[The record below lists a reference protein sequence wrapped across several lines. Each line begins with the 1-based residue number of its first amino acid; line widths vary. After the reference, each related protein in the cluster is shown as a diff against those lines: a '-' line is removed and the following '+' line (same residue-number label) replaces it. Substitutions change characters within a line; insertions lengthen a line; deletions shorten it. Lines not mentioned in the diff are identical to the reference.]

1 MTNTTGRPQQ
11 RSTEAGSRRS
21 TQRRRTAEERRTSEE
36 RLADP
41 VFAQRYRAMSAR
53 DSRFDGQFITGVHS
67 TGIYCRPS
75 CPAVTP
81 KADNVTFYLTAAA
94 AHEAGLRACKR
105 CLPDAVPGSPE
116 WNVRDDLA
124 ARAMRLIADGT
135 VEREGVPGLAHR
147 LGYTPRHLGRV
158 LTSELGAGPLALARA
173 HRAQTA
179 RLLLAGTDMPIT
191 DVAFAAGF
199 SSVRQFNETMAD
211 VYHVAPGAIRASARR
226 RPGIA
231 HGPLTPGAANASS
244 LRLRLP
250 ARAPFDGA
258 RVLAFLGARA
268 IAGMEAAVGG
278 TSDADGALPS
288 YSRALRLPH
297 GPAALRLTL
306 SGDADAPAV
315 ECEADLSDMADLAPL
330 VARVR
335 RLLDLD
341 ADAEAIDTA
350 LAADPALAAS
360 VAATPGIRVPGA
372 VDPEEIL
379 FRALIGQQISVPA
392 ARTALAR
399 LTEALGEP
407 VSVGGFTRLFP
418 TSTAIAEHGRDV
430 LRGPGKRI
438 DAIVGAATAL
448 ADGSLVIDVGES
460 RAELEERLLALPGIG
475 AWTAGYVAL
484 RVLGSPDVLL
494 TGDLALR
501 QGAARLGLPDDPK
514 LLAARGAS
522 WSPWR
527 SYAGM
532 HLWQSAH
539 AAQQEAK
546 AARAAARVAP
556 GPRAA

>member
-1 MTNTTGRPQQ
+1 MPNATRRPAQ
-11 RSTEAGSRRS
+11 EH
-21 TQRRRTAEERRTSEE
+21 RTAEAHPTAEA

-158 LTSELGAGPLALARA
+158 LTAELGAGPLALARA

-199 SSVRQFNETMAD
+199 SSVRQFNETLAEI
-211 VYHVAPGAIRASARR
+211 YHVAPSAIRASARR
-226 RPGIA
+226 RHPIG
-231 HGPLTPGAANASS
+231 HGAAVPATASAAS
-244 LRLRLP
+244 LSLRLP
-250 ARAPFDGA
+250 ARAPFDGG

-278 TSDADGALPS
+278 ASDADAIPPS

-297 GPAALRLTL
+297 GPAAFRLTL
-306 SGDADAPAV
+306 SGDTSAPAV
-315 ECEADLSDMADLAPL
+315 ECEAELADMADLAPL

-350 LAADPALAAS
+350 LSADPALAAS
-360 VAATPGIRVPGA
+360 IAAAPGIRVPGA

-399 LTEALGEP
+399 LTDTLGEP
-407 VSVGGFTRLFP
+407 VSIGGFTRLFP
-418 TSTAIAEHGRDV
+418 TSAAIAERGREV

-438 DAIVGAATAL
+438 DAIIGAATAL

-460 RAELEERLLALPGIG
+460 RAELEQRLLALPGIG

-501 QGAARLGLPDDPK
+501 QGAARLGLPNDPK
-514 LLAARGAS
+514 LLAVRGAS

-532 HLWQSAH
+532 HLWESAH
-539 AAQQEAK
+539 AAQ
-546 AARAAARVAP
+546 RAAKRV
-556 GPRAA
+556 RT

>member
-1 MTNTTGRPQQ
+1 
-11 RSTEAGSRRS
+11 
-21 TQRRRTAEERRTSEE
+21 
-36 RLADP
+36 
-41 VFAQRYRAMSAR
+41 MSAR
-53 DSRFDGQFITGVHS
+53 DSRFDGQFVTGVHS

-81 KADNVTFYLTAAA
+81 KPDNVTFYLTAAA

-199 SSVRQFNETMAD
+199 SSVRQFNETIAEI
-211 VYHVAPGAIRASARR
+211 YHVAPGAIRASARR
-226 RPGIA
+226 RHRTA
-231 HGPLTPGAANASS
+231 HEPTASAATGAS
-244 LRLRLP
+244 LSLRLP
-250 ARAPFDGA
+250 ARAPFDGG
-258 RVLAFLGARA
+258 RVLGFLAARA
-268 IAGMEAAVGG
+268 VPGMEAAVREHE
-278 TSDADGALPS
+278 AAQPA

-297 GPAALRLTL
+297 GPAAIRLTL

-315 ECEADLSDMADLAPL
+315 ECAAELTDLADLAPL

-341 ADAEAIDTA
+341 ADAEAIDSA

-360 VAATPGIRVPGA
+360 VAAAPGIRVPGA

-379 FRALIGQQISVPA
+379 FRALIGQQVSVAA
-392 ARTALAR
+392 ARTALTR

-407 VSVGGFTRLFP
+407 VTIGGFRRLFP
-418 TSTAIAEHGRDV
+418 TSAAIAEHGRDV
-430 LRGPGKRI
+430 LRGPAKRI
-438 DAIVGAATAL
+438 DAIVGAAAAL
-448 ADGSLVIDVGES
+448 AEGSLMVDVGES
-460 RAELEERLLALPGIG
+460 RADLEARLLALPGVG
-475 AWTAGYVAL
+475 PWTAGYVAL

-501 QGAARLGLPDDPK
+501 QGAARLGLPDDPRR
-514 LLAARGAS
+514 LAAHGAG
-522 WSPWR
+522 WAPWR

-532 HLWQSAH
+532 HLWESVH
-539 AAQQEAK
+539 AAQREAGSVREAGATQK
-546 AARAAARVAP
+546 ARRVARVPPASP
-556 GPRAA
+556 AA

>member
-1 MTNTTGRPQQ
+1 
-11 RSTEAGSRRS
+11 
-21 TQRRRTAEERRTSEE
+21 
-36 RLADP
+36 
-41 VFAQRYRAMSAR
+41 MSAR

-124 ARAMRLIADGT
+124 ARTMRLIADGT

-147 LGYTPRHLGRV
+147 LGYSPRHLGRV

-191 DVAFAAGF
+191 DIAFAAGF
-199 SSVRQFNETMAD
+199 SSVRQFNETMAEI
-211 VYHVAPGAIRASARR
+211 YHVTPGAIRASARHR
-226 RPGIA
+226 KGIA
-231 HGPLTPGAANASS
+231 HSPIAPGTATGATLS
-244 LRLRLP
+244 LRLP
-250 ARAPFDGA
+250 ARAPFDGG
-258 RVLAFLGARA
+258 RVLGFLGARA
-268 IAGMEAAVGG
+268 IAGMERAGRWRSEAARREPATEVEAG
-278 TSDADGALPS
+278 SLPS

-297 GPAALRLTL
+297 GPATIRLTL
-306 SGDADAPAV
+306 SGDAGAPAV
-315 ECEADLSDMADLAPL
+315 ECEVHLADIADLAPL

-360 VAATPGIRVPGA
+360 VAAAPGMRVPGS
-372 VDPEEIL
+372 VDPEEIV

-407 VSVGGFTRLFP
+407 VSFGGFTRLFP
-418 TSTAIAEHGRDV
+418 TSAAIAERGREV
-430 LRGPGKRI
+430 LRGPGRRI

-460 RAELEERLLALPGIG
+460 RAELEERLLELPGVG
-475 AWTAGYVAL
+475 AWTASYVAL

-501 QGAARLGLPDDPK
+501 QGAARLGLPDDPRQ
-514 LLAARGAS
+514 LAARAAS

-532 HLWQSAH
+532 HLWESAH

-546 AARAAARVAP
+546 AARAARRVS
-556 GPRAA
+556 PRR

>member
-1 MTNTTGRPQQ
+1 MTTGRRQQ
-11 RSTEAGSRRS
+11 SKHGS
-21 TQRRRTAEERRTSEE
+21 AED
-36 RLADP
+36 RLSDP

-199 SSVRQFNETMAD
+199 SSVRQFNETIAEI
-211 VYHVAPGAIRASARR
+211 YHVAPGAIRASARR
-226 RPGIA
+226 RPSIA
-231 HGPLTPGAANASS
+231 HGPITAGATTGASLS
-244 LRLRLP
+244 LRLP

-258 RVLAFLGARA
+258 RVLGFLGARA
-268 IAGMEAAVGG
+268 IAGMETTG
-278 TSDADGALPS
+278 ADGAIPS
-288 YSRALRLPH
+288 YCRALRLPH
-297 GPAALRLTL
+297 GPAAIRLTL
-306 SGDADAPAV
+306 AGDDAAPAV
-315 ECEADLSDMADLAPL
+315 ECEADLADMADLAPL

-360 VAATPGIRVPGA
+360 VAATPGLRVPGA

-418 TSTAIAEHGRDV
+418 TSAAIAEHGREV

-460 RAELEERLLALPGIG
+460 RAELESRLLALPGIG
-475 AWTAGYVAL
+475 PWTAGYVAL

-501 QGAARLGLPDDPK
+501 QGAARLGLPGDARE
-514 LLAARGAS
+514 LAVRGAA
-522 WSPWR
+522 WAPWR

-532 HLWQSAH
+532 HLWESAH
-539 AAQQEAK
+539 EAQREARTARPAGRTPAPPRK
-546 AARAAARVAP
+546 A
-556 GPRAA
+556 

>member
-1 MTNTTGRPQQ
+1 MSSTPSTNGVR
-11 RSTEAGSRRS
+11 GS
-21 TQRRRTAEERRTSEE
+21 AAD

-53 DSRFDGQFITGVHS
+53 DARFDGQFITGVHS

-158 LTSELGAGPLALARA
+158 LTAELGAGPLALARA

-179 RLLLAGTDMPIT
+179 RLLLAGTDMPVT

-199 SSVRQFNETMAD
+199 SSVRQFNETMAEI
-211 VYHVAPGAIRASARR
+211 YHVTPGAIRGSARR

-231 HGPLTPGAANASS
+231 HGPMVVGAAAGAS
-244 LRLRLP
+244 LTLRLP
-250 ARAPFDGA
+250 ARAPFDGG

-268 IAGMEAAVGG
+268 IEGMEAAVTGA
-278 TSDADGALPS
+278 ADSAAAIAPS

-297 GPAALRLTL
+297 GPATIRLTL
-306 SGDADAPAV
+306 AGDADAPAV
-315 ECEADLSDMADLAPL
+315 ECEATLADMADLAPL

-341 ADAEAIDTA
+341 ADAEAIDAA
-350 LAADPALAAS
+350 LAADPVLAPA
-360 VAATPGIRVPGA
+360 VAAAPGIRVPGA

-379 FRALIGQQISVPA
+379 FRALIGQQVSVPA

-399 LTEALGEP
+399 LTAALGEP
-407 VSVGGFTRLFP
+407 VAIGGFTRLFP
-418 TSTAIAEHGRDV
+418 TAAAIAERGREV

-438 DAIVGAATAL
+438 DAIVGAAAAL
-448 ADGSLVIDVGES
+448 ADGSLAIDVGES
-460 RAELEERLLALPGIG
+460 RAELEARLVALPGIG
-475 AWTAGYVAL
+475 PWTAGYVAL

-501 QGAARLGLPDDPK
+501 QGAARLGLPAEPRE
-514 LLAARGAS
+514 LAARGAL
-522 WSPWR
+522 WAPWR

-532 HLWQSAH
+532 HLWESAH
-539 AAQQEAK
+539 EAQREAREQK
-546 AARAAARVAP
+546 DAQRPTRPTRRSPGSARGA
-556 GPRAA
+556 

>member
-1 MTNTTGRPQQ
+1 M
-11 RSTEAGSRRS
+11 
-21 TQRRRTAEERRTSEE
+21 
-36 RLADP
+36 
-41 VFAQRYRAMSAR
+41 
-53 DSRFDGQFITGVHS
+53 
-67 TGIYCRPS
+67 
-75 CPAVTP
+75 
-81 KADNVTFYLTAAA
+81 
-94 AHEAGLRACKR
+94 
-105 CLPDAVPGSPE
+105 
-116 WNVRDDLA
+116 RDDLA

-147 LGYTPRHLGRV
+147 LGYTARHLGRV

-199 SSVRQFNETMAD
+199 SSVRQFNETMAEI
-211 VYHVAPGAIRASARR
+211 YHVAPGAIRASARR
-226 RPGIA
+226 RHPIA
-231 HGPLTPGAANASS
+231 HTPGAPGAASGAS
-244 LRLRLP
+244 LSLRLP
-250 ARAPFDGA
+250 ARAPFDGS
-258 RVLAFLGARA
+258 RVLGFLGARA
-268 IAGMEAAVGG
+268 IAGMEVADGGAPDQVGG
-278 TSDADGALPS
+278 RPS
-288 YSRALRLPH
+288 YGRALRLPH
-297 GPAALRLTL
+297 GPAAIRLTL
-306 SGDADAPAV
+306 SGDAGAPAV
-315 ECEADLSDMADLAPL
+315 ECEAHLADMADLAPL

-350 LAADPALAAS
+350 LAADPALTAS
-360 VAATPGIRVPGA
+360 VAAAPGIRVPGA

-399 LTEALGEP
+399 LTDALGEP
-407 VSVGGFTRLFP
+407 VTVGGHTRLFP
-418 TSTAIAEHGRDV
+418 TSAAIAGHGREV
-430 LRGPGKRI
+430 LRGPAKRI

-460 RAELEERLLALPGIG
+460 RAELEERLLALPGVG

-501 QGAARLGLPDDPK
+501 QGAARLGLPDDPRR
-514 LLAARGAS
+514 LAARGAS

-532 HLWQSAH
+532 HLWESAH
-539 AAQQEAK
+539 AAQQEAR
-546 AARAAARVAP
+546 AARAAARVPVGHREA
-556 GPRAA
+556 

>member
-1 MTNTTGRPQQ
+1 MTSTT
-11 RSTEAGSRRS
+11 ARR
-21 TQRRRTAEERRTSEE
+21 QTADE

-53 DSRFDGQFITGVHS
+53 DARFDGQFITGVHS

-147 LGYTPRHLGRV
+147 LGYTARHLGRV

-199 SSVRQFNETMAD
+199 SSVRQFNETMAEI
-211 VYHVAPGAIRASARR
+211 YHVAPGAIRASARR
-226 RPGIA
+226 RHPIA
-231 HGPLTPGAANASS
+231 HTPGAPGAASGAS
-244 LRLRLP
+244 LSLRLP
-250 ARAPFDGA
+250 ARAPFDGS
-258 RVLAFLGARA
+258 RVLGFLGARA
-268 IAGMEAAVGG
+268 IAGMEVADGGAPDQVGG
-278 TSDADGALPS
+278 RPS
-288 YSRALRLPH
+288 YGRALRLPH
-297 GPAALRLTL
+297 GPAAIRLTL
-306 SGDADAPAV
+306 SGDAGAPAV
-315 ECEADLSDMADLAPL
+315 ECEAHLADMADLAPL

-350 LAADPALAAS
+350 LAADPALTAS
-360 VAATPGIRVPGA
+360 VAAAPGIRVPGA

-399 LTEALGEP
+399 LTDALGEP
-407 VSVGGFTRLFP
+407 VTVGGHTRLFP
-418 TSTAIAEHGRDV
+418 TSAAIAGHGREV
-430 LRGPGKRI
+430 LRGPAKRI

-460 RAELEERLLALPGIG
+460 RAELEERLLALPGVG

-501 QGAARLGLPDDPK
+501 QGAARLGLPDDPRR
-514 LLAARGAS
+514 LAARGAS

-532 HLWQSAH
+532 HLWESAH
-539 AAQQEAK
+539 AAQQEAR
-546 AARAAARVAP
+546 AARAAARVPVGHREA
-556 GPRAA
+556 

>member
-1 MTNTTGRPQQ
+1 M
-11 RSTEAGSRRS
+11 
-21 TQRRRTAEERRTSEE
+21 TAEQ

-81 KADNVTFYLTAAA
+81 RADNVTFYLTAAA

-124 ARAMRLIADGT
+124 ARAMRLIADGV

-158 LTSELGAGPLALARA
+158 LTAELGAGPLALARA

-199 SSVRQFNETMAD
+199 SSVRQFNETMAEI
-211 VYHVAPGAIRASARR
+211 YHVAPGAIRASARR
-226 RPGIA
+226 RRPVAPSTATGA
-231 HGPLTPGAANASS
+231 SLT
-244 LRLRLP
+244 LRLP

-268 IAGMEAAVGG
+268 IAGMESAATGPDDPVP
-278 TSDADGALPS
+278 A

-297 GPAALRLTL
+297 GPAAIRLTL

-315 ECEADLSDMADLAPL
+315 ECAAELADMADLAPL

-350 LAADPALAAS
+350 LADDPALAAT
-360 VAATPGIRVPGA
+360 VAAAPGIRVPGA

-399 LTEALGEP
+399 LTDALGEP
-407 VSVGGFTRLFP
+407 VSVAGFTRLFP
-418 TSTAIAEHGRDV
+418 TPAAIAEHGRDV
-430 LRGPGKRI
+430 LRGPGRRI
-438 DAIVGAATAL
+438 DAIIGAAAAL

-460 RAELEERLLALPGIG
+460 RAELESRLLALPGVG
-475 AWTAGYVAL
+475 AGTAGYVAL

-501 QGAARLGLPDDPK
+501 QGAARLGLPDDPRQ
-514 LLAARGAS
+514 LAARGAS
-522 WSPWR
+522 WAPWR

-532 HLWQSAH
+532 HLWESAH
-539 AAQQEAK
+539 AAQLE
-546 AARAAARVAP
+546 ARAARGAQAAGRARRGARVP
-556 GPRAA
+556 GPSRAA